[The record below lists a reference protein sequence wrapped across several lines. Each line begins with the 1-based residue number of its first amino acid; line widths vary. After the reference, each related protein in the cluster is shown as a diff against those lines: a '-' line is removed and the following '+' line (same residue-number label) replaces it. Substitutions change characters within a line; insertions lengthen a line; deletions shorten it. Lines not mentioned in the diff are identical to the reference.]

1 MMRALGVLGVTALLA
16 GTLGSAHAIA
26 PLSVDSDPAPAVQM
40 TPAHMDLISF
50 LLQQAGDA
58 TLLRG
63 YRVAILAT
71 DGVDG
76 FDLDIP
82 RNYLSERG
90 ASVQVIVARAPHV
103 LKATG
108 SGAVIAAKTTIAVL
122 DPSGEERVSAF
133 DCFVD
138 QVRAADYDAIYLPGN
153 RASTGALLSPRT
165 LAFLQEAAR
174 AGKPIF
180 ATGNAPLVLL
190 EAGLLDGR
198 RATGDSATL
207 LRLGTS
213 PAIATDAPLVSAGTI
228 HTSRDAFDMPA
239 LMDGLVS
246 ALLAKPADQR

>member
-1 MMRALGVLGVTALLA
+1 
-16 GTLGSAHAIA
+16 
-26 PLSVDSDPAPAVQM
+26 
-40 TPAHMDLISF
+40 MDLMSF
-50 LLQQAGDA
+50 LLQQVSDA

-63 YRVAILAT
+63 YRVAILVT

-82 RNYLSERG
+82 LNFLSERG
-90 ASVQVIVARAPHV
+90 ASVQVIAARAPHV

-122 DPSGEERVSAF
+122 DPSGEERVSGF
-133 DCFVD
+133 DRFVD

-153 RASTGALLSPRT
+153 RASTAGLAAPQT

-174 AGKPIF
+174 TGKPIF

-190 EAGLLDGR
+190 AAGLLNGQ

-207 LRLGTS
+207 LRLASS
-213 PAIATDAPLVSAGTI
+213 PAIATDAALVNAGAI

-239 LMDGLVS
+239 LMDGLVN
-246 ALLAKPADQR
+246 ALLAKPAEAR